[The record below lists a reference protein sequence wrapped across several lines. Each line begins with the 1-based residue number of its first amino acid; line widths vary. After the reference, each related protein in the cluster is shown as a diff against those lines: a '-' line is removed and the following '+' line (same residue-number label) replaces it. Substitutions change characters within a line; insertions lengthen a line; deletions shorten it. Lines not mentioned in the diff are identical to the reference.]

1 MKLKYY
7 LRGLGIGIIVTAIIM
22 MITNAGSGKTLT
34 DEQIMQRAEELGM
47 TRPAEDSEESEEG
60 DSGKKGAPSS
70 IGVFSPEENQ
80 TSGDAK
86 KPEETQLP
94 ENGGETGQ
102 PEDAK
107 DAEPENST
115 NPDDS
120 KEEGN
125 TESSEGSGGDSKT
138 PGEGTGGE
146 SAGSAGNGNEAG
158 NSPQGAE
165 GDVSEPSQQPEMV
178 TIEIS
183 KGEYSDSV
191 SRKLVEAGLISD
203 AVDFNSYLVKNGMD
217 NLLAVGVH
225 QIPQGANYEEIAGAL
240 CRR

>member
-22 MITNAGSGKTLT
+22 MITNAGSGKPLT
-34 DEQIMQRAEELGM
+34 DEQIMERAEELGM
-47 TRPAEDSEESEEG
+47 TRPQEDSEESEEG
-60 DSGKKGAPSS
+60 DSEKKGAPSS

-94 ENGGETGQ
+94 ENQEEAKTEGE
-102 PEDAK
+102 DSA
-107 DAEPENST
+107 D
-115 NPDDS
+115 PDTS

-125 TESSEGSGGDSKT
+125 AGDAGSSGAKEASGGDAKNPDDGGASDENGAT
-138 PGEGTGGE
+138 AGDGLEG
-146 SAGSAGNGNEAG
+146 AGDSGTAKE
-158 NSPQGAE
+158 
-165 GDVSEPSQQPEMV
+165 PEMI

-183 KGEYSDSV
+183 QGEYSDSI

-203 AVDFNSYLVKNGMD
+203 AVDFNSYLVENGMD

-225 QIPQGANYEEIAGAL
+225 QIPKGANYEEIAGAL